1 MAKKTKAEL
10 VQEGKELN
18 SVLTAIRKKP
28 HNFALLVGKDGLI
41 LETDLKKSPEGLR
54 TKAKKAG
61 GGAKGAVGEITAT
74 GKDITLKLAEGE
86 NPPGTLARMFKTHLR
101 ERGIAAN
108 VTLLDSAGTA
118 VGEEAPAE
126 GAPADT
132 PPAASDVA
140 PADGIDAKLD
150 KAFKKI
156 QPSLVSALK
165 TGPKD
170 HAAVLAQLTKSYET
184 AKGAG
189 NYEQALKDLTQLR
202 TEIARTPSTDTLD
215 AALTGKG
222 DPAKLVGMAGLLLKS
237 LERGGKEAD
246 FKKEAKPKL
255 RDMRT
260 ALKDALAGSPD
271 AEQLKVLTA
280 MKKRLDRAFLDDLK
294 DEGHGPQRHEGDVT
308 PEQLVD
314 RCVSGHDPMTGDTT
328 DGVHGGVHRYSRHAT
343 RFKDPG
349 DYVDAEET
357 IRGKQAYTDEMAEA
371 KRTNDTRFSVEL
383 PLKDVLGDDY
393 KTKLE
398 GKSRIG
404 SAKNP
409 QGSQDTDFTDGTIT
423 AVYDIDANGD
433 TVLVT
438 MYPNPK

>member
-10 VQEGKELN
+10 VKEGKELN
-18 SVLTAIRKKP
+18 AALTAIRKKP

-54 TKAKKAG
+54 GKAKKAG
-61 GGAKGAVGEITAT
+61 GGAKGAVGEISAT

-86 NPPGTLARMFKTHLR
+86 NPPGTLARLFKTHLR

-108 VTLLDSAGTA
+108 VTLLDSTGTA
-118 VGEEAPAE
+118 VGEE
-126 GAPADT
+126 GATDT
-132 PPAASDVA
+132 PTDTPAADSDAA

-150 KAFKKI
+150 KAFRKI

-170 HAAVLAQLTKSYET
+170 HAAVLAKLTKAYET

-215 AALTGKG
+215 AALAGKD
-222 DPAKLVGMAGLLLKS
+222 DPARLAGMAGLLVKT

-246 FKKEAKPKL
+246 FKKEAGPKL

-260 ALKDALAGSPD
+260 ALKAALAGSPD

-357 IRGKQAYTDEMAEA
+357 IRGNQAYTDEMAEA
-371 KRTNDTRFSVEL
+371 KRTSDTRFSVEL